1 MKYIPLYGIIYLRSD
16 TMIQSLVKAANVLNF
31 LRTENS
37 ELTIAEISEHLDLP
51 PSTAHRILRTLIS
64 VKYVYKDEKTHL
76 YSLGSGLIPLG
87 FSATA
92 FVNPQRETSDVL
104 KELSLQTGEDSF
116 LIIKS
121 GRKGLVI
128 SKVEG
133 KHPLK
138 IVENFGYEI
147 DLHWGAIRKVILAF
161 QSKEFIDKY
170 ISEGLSDN
178 LNGKVDVEK
187 LKKELEE
194 IRKNMVSTSNS
205 DYITNAAGIGAPVF
219 NYNGELLGALG
230 IVLPKERMTEENK
243 ESFINSVKSCAEKLS
258 KNIGY
263 TN

>member
-1 MKYIPLYGIIYLRSD
+1 M
-16 TMIQSLVKAANVLNF
+16 
-31 LRTENS
+31 
-37 ELTIAEISEHLDLP
+37 
-51 PSTAHRILRTLIS
+51 
-64 VKYVYKDEKTHL
+64 
-76 YSLGSGLIPLG
+76 
-87 FSATA
+87 
-92 FVNPQRETSDVL
+92 
-104 KELSLQTGEDSF
+104 
-116 LIIKS
+116 IIKS

>member
-1 MKYIPLYGIIYLRSD
+1 
-16 TMIQSLVKAANVLNF
+16 MIQSLVKAANVLNF
-31 LRTENS
+31 LRTENR

-194 IRKNMVSTSNS
+194 IRKN
-205 DYITNAAGIGAPVF
+205 ITNAAGIGAPVF